1 MISEKLLS
9 IIVPSYNME
18 AYLAKNI
25 SSMMVQDEAS
35 RQRVEVIVVNDGSRD
50 RTSEIAH
57 DFAERYPGCI
67 TVIDKPNGHYGSCIN
82 AALPVAKGKYIRVL
96 DADDY
101 ADKEV
106 FERFLSFLSDVANE
120 DELDLVIS
128 DICHV
133 DPDGK
138 ITAQTKYNLPKDAS
152 FTLNSIADWFTDFVG
167 LHAITYRTSMLR
179 EMNYRQTE
187 GCAYTD
193 TEWFIV
199 PMTRVRKV
207 RYFNQVVMCY
217 LVGRDGQTMQPEIFE
232 RDFGVVIKIFEGI
245 VRLWPQL
252 DKDATKDARGYI
264 QALLE
269 RKVYWLY
276 RFVLLSKRPAH
287 LNDALKV
294 FDSTLKAEMPLFYEK
309 CSIETTPSRKF
320 NFKYVKVWRK
330 SYTTKT
336 VLFSLYYGYV
346 ALLQR
351 FYKLRG
357 VK

>member
-1 MISEKLLS
+1 MTSNKLLS
-9 IIVPSYNME
+9 VIVPSYNME

-25 SSMMVQDEAS
+25 SSMMVEDDAL
-35 RQRVEVIVVNDGSRD
+35 RQLVEVIVVNDGSKD

-57 DFAERYPGCI
+57 DFAEKYPGCV

-82 AALPVAKGKYIRVL
+82 AALLVAKGKYVRVL

-106 FERFLSFLSDVANE
+106 FERFLSFLSNVANE
-120 DELDLVIS
+120 EELDLVIS
-128 DICHV
+128 NICHV
-133 DPDGK
+133 DPDGE
-138 ITAQTKYNLPKDAS
+138 ITAQTKYNLPKETS

-245 VRLWPQL
+245 VRQWPQL
-252 DKDATKDARGYI
+252 DKSAVKDGRRYT

-276 RFVLLSKRPAH
+276 RFVLLSKRPTH

-294 FDSTLKAEMPLFYEK
+294 FDSTLKAEMPLLYEK
-309 CSIETTPSRKF
+309 CSTETTPSRKF

-336 VLFSLYYGYV
+336 VLFSLYYCYV
-346 ALLQR
+346 S
-351 FYKLRG
+351 LRQQFHRLKG
-357 VK
+357 AK